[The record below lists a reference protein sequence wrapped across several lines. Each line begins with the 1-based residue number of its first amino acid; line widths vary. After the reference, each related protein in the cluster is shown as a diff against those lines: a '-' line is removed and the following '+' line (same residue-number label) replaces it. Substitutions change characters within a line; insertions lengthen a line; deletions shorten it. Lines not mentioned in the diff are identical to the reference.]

1 MVFFIGVERWAP
13 PFDPAFPQRTCPDDV
28 TLGAGRVNILSLRLA
43 ATRGRPTM
51 NDQGYLRDK
60 LRKIEALFAGAATPG
75 ERQAAGAAAERI
87 RRQLAAAASSEPEI
101 ETRFSIPNP
110 WSRRLFIALC
120 RRYGLKP
127 FRYARM
133 KRQTVVLKVPR
144 TFLDRTLWPQFAELD
159 TALTSYLDDITDK
172 VIREEVHG
180 ETRDAEEVA
189 EPKAIAS

>member
-1 MVFFIGVERWAP
+1 MIDEAH
-13 PFDPAFPQRTCPDDV
+13 
-28 TLGAGRVNILSLRLA
+28 
-43 ATRGRPTM
+43 
-51 NDQGYLRDK
+51 LRDK

-87 RRQLAAAASSEPEI
+87 RLQLGATVRAEPEI
-101 ETRFSIPNP
+101 EMRFGIENQ
-110 WSRRLFIALC
+110 WSRRLFIGMC

-133 KRQTVVLKVPR
+133 KRQTVVVKAPR
-144 TFLDRTLWPQFAELD
+144 TFLERTLWPQFVEID

-189 EPKAIAS
+189 EPKAIAI

>member
-1 MVFFIGVERWAP
+1 MIDEVH
-13 PFDPAFPQRTCPDDV
+13 
-28 TLGAGRVNILSLRLA
+28 
-43 ATRGRPTM
+43 
-51 NDQGYLRDK
+51 LRDK

-75 ERQAAGAAAERI
+75 ERQAADAAAERI
-87 RRQLAAAASSEPEI
+87 RLQLAAVASREPQI
-101 ETRFSIPNP
+101 EMRFSIPNE

-133 KRQTVVLKVPR
+133 KQQTVVVRTPR
-144 TFLDRTLWPQFAELD
+144 TFLERTLWPQFAEID

-180 ETRDAEEVA
+180 ETRDAEEIA
-189 EPKAIAS
+189 EPKAIAR